1 LSKAVRTCVAPVPKA
16 FPGLAPDLP
25 KPENANIA
33 MHLEEGPMQ
42 AVTIKLS
49 SQGQLVIP
57 EAIREQLHWD
67 QEMDLT
73 LVPVGD
79 GVLLQRP
86 PEPGKRNLADL
97 RGMLHY
103 EGPPIPLD
111 TLCKPVELTDE
122 ESEAY
127 RR

>member
-1 LSKAVRTCVAPVPKA
+1 
-16 FPGLAPDLP
+16 
-25 KPENANIA
+25 
-33 MHLEEGPMQ
+33 MHREEKTMQ

-57 EAIREQLHWD
+57 EAIREKLHWD
-67 QEMDLT
+67 QEMELT

-79 GVLLQRP
+79 GVMLQRP